1 MKYAL
6 IGCGRIAVNHIK
18 AVVNNGLE
26 LVAVCD
32 LVPEH
37 IDLLF
42 EKTGY
47 TGSPARYTDYRLML
61 SEHPELELAAIA
73 TDSGVHA
80 EIALACLDA
89 GLHVII
95 EKPMAMSMADA
106 DRIIDRSRKTGG
118 ARWPS
123 ATRIALI
130 SPCSACAPHWI
141 RDASDGCPT
150 VPSMCAGTGIGPIM
164 NRPPGAAAGP
174 ATEERL

>member
-47 TGSPARYTDYRLML
+47 TGTPAR
-61 SEHPELELAAIA
+61 
-73 TDSGVHA
+73 
-80 EIALACLDA
+80 
-89 GLHVII
+89 
-95 EKPMAMSMADA
+95 
-106 DRIIDRSRKTGG
+106 
-118 ARWPS
+118 
-123 ATRIALI
+123 
-130 SPCSACAPHWI
+130 
-141 RDASDGCPT
+141 
-150 VPSMCAGTGIGPIM
+150 
-164 NRPPGAAAGP
+164 
-174 ATEERL
+174 

>member
-47 TGSPARYTDYRLML
+47 TGTPARYTDYREML

-73 TDSGVHA
+73 TDSGFST
-80 EIALACLDA
+80 LRNFQRLFKDY
-89 GLHVII
+89 
-95 EKPMAMSMADA
+95 
-106 DRIIDRSRKTGG
+106 TGMT
-118 ARWPS
+118 PLEFKD
-123 ATRIALI
+123 TLEQE
-130 SPCSACAPHWI
+130 
-141 RDASDGCPT
+141 T
-150 VPSMCAGTGIGPIM
+150 
-164 NRPPGAAAGP
+164 AAN
-174 ATEERL
+174 